1 MDEAAVDEFGLGGK
15 LLVELVL
22 LLCPRDADPLAFLP
36 LGAGRELELGIFLRV
51 SEGRA
56 KA

>member
-1 MDEAAVDEFGLGGK
+1 MDESAVGELGLGGE

-36 LGAGRELELGIFLRV
+36 LGAGRELELADLLAG
-51 SEGRA
+51 E
-56 KA
+56 